1 MLTALRLVLEL
12 ADPPALAV
20 LLQQRPA
27 AVDVLLQ
34 VAGSD
39 AAGSWGAIASLRIL
53 LTAFGA
59 EVGGHTSH
67 QRCLKTREMV
77 FSVPRTSSNCRCGSL
92 IAKAAMRLLH
102 PTHSAVQQYHSMGAA
117 GCGHSHT
124 CVCAIS

>member
-27 AVDVLLQ
+27 LVHVLLH
-34 VAGSD
+34 VAGSE

-59 EVGGHTSH
+59 EVGGHTS
-67 QRCLKTREMV
+67 
-77 FSVPRTSSNCRCGSL
+77 
-92 IAKAAMRLLH
+92 
-102 PTHSAVQQYHSMGAA
+102 
-117 GCGHSHT
+117 
-124 CVCAIS
+124 